1 MRNTMLGRKPE
12 ELLSLQEEEI
22 TPIVRKL
29 NAFTKKVREDIEKK
43 RISEANGQTLI
54 LKAAMKVS
62 MLTKTQTLFH

>member
-1 MRNTMLGRKPE
+1 MRDTLRGKKPE

-29 NAFTKKVREDIEKK
+29 NTFTKKVREDIKKK
-43 RISEANGQTLI
+43 RISEADGQKLI

-62 MLTKTQTLFH
+62 MMTKTQTLFH

>member
-1 MRNTMLGRKPE
+1 MLGKKPE

-29 NAFTKKVREDIEKK
+29 NTFTKKVREDIEKK
-43 RISEANGQTLI
+43 RISEADGKKLI

-62 MLTKTQTLFH
+62 MVTKTQTLFH

>member
-1 MRNTMLGRKPE
+1 MLGRKPE

-29 NAFTKKVREDIEKK
+29 NTFTKKVREDIGKK
-43 RISEANGQTLI
+43 RISEADGQKLI
-54 LKAAMKVS
+54 LKAAMRVG